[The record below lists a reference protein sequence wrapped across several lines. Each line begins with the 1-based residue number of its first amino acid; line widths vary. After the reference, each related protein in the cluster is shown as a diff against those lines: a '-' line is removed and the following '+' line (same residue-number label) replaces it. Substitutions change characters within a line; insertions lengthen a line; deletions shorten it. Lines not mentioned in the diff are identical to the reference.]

1 MVEHAP
7 RGDAVNT
14 VVTFSSLPPSDQFD
28 AWHDA
33 VSKAFVPLDA
43 TSRTDGA
50 FGGVLAN
57 RAVGPVQISD
67 VAGGAV
73 DVYRSARAIRRF
85 DPGYLKLGMQLRG
98 YCLVTQDDR
107 EAPLTPGDFAL
118 YDTRPDR
125 AHVRAFQR
133 SARPVRCSLLGAT
146 RLRVVGTAC
155 DPAAGP
161 HPADQG
167 IHRRPP

>member
-1 MVEHAP
+1 MPWRDMLRCEYVDCDRAHG

-14 VVTFSSLPPSDQFD
+14 VATFSSLPPFEQFD

-43 TSRTDGA
+43 TSRTEGA

-57 RAVGPVQISD
+57 RAVGAVQISD

-73 DVYRSARAIRRF
+73 DVYRSAQAIRRF

-98 YCLVTQDDR
+98 YCRVS
-107 EAPLTPGDFAL
+107 AAWFPHSWSSWLTSS
-118 YDTRPDR
+118 
-125 AHVRAFQR
+125 V
-133 SARPVRCSLLGAT
+133 AT
-146 RLRVVGTAC
+146 RSRPLSSS
-155 DPAAGP
+155 PA
-161 HPADQG
+161 QC
-167 IHRRPP
+167 